1 MKRLIPAF
9 LMLLVVAQTA
19 RASHITGGEM
29 YYTYAGMNNGLYQY
43 NVTLKLFQRCNSG
56 RQFPNPAIISVF
68 DKTNNA
74 RIGDIVVAIS
84 NSETISITDPD
95 PCITNPPQVCYE
107 VAYYSFTVS
116 LPGSPAGY
124 VMASQVN
131 YRIAGITNLAPG
143 YNNIGAT
150 YTADIPGTNAV
161 SSGPLNNSAHF
172 TGSDLV
178 IVCANN
184 DFTYSFA
191 ASDADPGDVLH
202 YFFCG
207 AYASTAAGG
216 GGAIPTNPP
225 PFPLVAYDYSSFN
238 ETAPLGN
245 TVQINPTTGLI
256 RGVAPAQGIYVITVC
271 VEEIRNGVVIA
282 TQRKDVQ
289 INIADCSIASATL
302 LPEYLLCKV
311 PTITLVNQSNSPL
324 IVSSD
329 WEIRD
334 ASNNLI
340 GTGNT
345 PSYTFT
351 FPNAG
356 NYTVK
361 LVINR
366 GQPCSD
372 STTSIIKVY
381 PGFAPGFSSA
391 GVCLNSAVNF
401 TDLSTSVYGSIN
413 SWNWDFGELTS
424 VFDASVLQHPSYTYP
439 IAGTKDVRLIVTDT
453 KGCRDTVIQTI
464 TILDKPPLSVA
475 FKDSLICINDNVKLQ
490 AIGSGNFSWS
500 PPVNITN
507 ANSATPTVSP
517 PVTTKYYVD
526 LFDNGCYNRDSVSI
540 RVVNFVT
547 LNVMADT
554 IICKA
559 DTIQLR
565 VVSDG
570 LQYVWT
576 PALQLIDPAVKN
588 PLAVTNSLTDYRVT
602 AIIGG
607 CSATKTIRVT
617 PIPYPAVNA
626 GGDIEVCYKNP
637 GQLEG
642 ITDGSSWAWT
652 PVKYLDNASLLNPV
666 TKTLQTTDYVL
677 TVYDTKGCPKPGR
690 DTVRVTVL
698 PKMSVSAGN
707 DTAVIVGQPLQL
719 NGSGGIAYSWF
730 PAFHL
735 SATNIPDP
743 VAVYTDP
750 SSSIL
755 YKLIAYSDEGCTDSA
770 YIIVKVFK
778 TLPGVF
784 VPSAFTPNSD
794 GRNDLLRP
802 IAVGIKH
809 IDYFNVYNRWGQLIF
824 STQKNGEGWDGRINS
839 LPQAS
844 GTYVWMV
851 KATDYTGAA
860 YFQKGTVTLIR

>member
-1 MKRLIPAF
+1 MS
-9 LMLLVVAQTA
+9 T
-19 RASHITGGEM
+19 
-29 YYTYAGMNNGLYQY
+29 
-43 NVTLKLFQRCNSG
+43 
-56 RQFPNPAIISVF
+56 
-68 DKTNNA
+68 
-74 RIGDIVVAIS
+74 
-84 NSETISITDPD
+84 SETISITDPD

-107 VAYYSFTVS
+107 VAYYNFTVS

-131 YRIAGITNLAPG
+131 YRIAGITNLVPG

-150 YTADIPGTNAV
+150 YTADIPGTGAV

-191 ASDADPGDVLH
+191 AQDADPGDVLR
-202 YFFCG
+202 YSFCG

-225 PFPLVAYDYSSFN
+225 PFPQVAYNYSSFN
-238 ETAPLGN
+238 ESAPLGN

-256 RGVAPAQGIYVITVC
+256 TGIAPAQGIYVITVC
-271 VEEIRNGVVIA
+271 VEEIRNGIMIA
-282 TQRKDVQ
+282 TQRKDLQ
-289 INIADCSIASATL
+289 INIADCSIASASL

-311 PTITLVNQSNSPL
+311 PTITLINQSNSPL
-324 IVSSD
+324 IVSYD

-334 ASNNLI
+334 GGNNLI
-340 GTGNT
+340 GTGT
-345 PSYTFT
+345 ASTYTFT
-351 FPNAG
+351 FPVAG
-356 NYTVK
+356 DYSVK

-372 STTSIIKVY
+372 STTSLIKVY
-381 PGFAPGFSSA
+381 PGFTPDFGST
-391 GVCLNSAVNF
+391 GVCVNSAVHF
-401 TDLSTSVYGSIN
+401 TDMSVSVYGSIN
-413 SWNWDFGELTS
+413 SWNWDFGESTS
-424 VFDASVLQHPSYTYP
+424 GTDASVLQHPSYTYP
-439 IAGTKDVRLIVTDT
+439 LAGPKDVRLIVTDT
-453 KGCRDTVIQTI
+453 KGCRDTLVKTI

-475 FKDSLICINDNVKLQ
+475 FNDSLICINDNVMLQ

-526 LFDNGCYNRDSVSI
+526 LFDNGCYNRDSVNI

-547 LNVMADT
+547 LEVMADT

-570 LQYVWT
+570 LQFAWT
-576 PALQLIDPAVKN
+576 PASQLLDPAARN
-588 PLAVTNSLTDYRVT
+588 PLAVTSSLTDYRVT
-602 AIIGG
+602 AVIGG
-607 CSATKTIRVT
+607 CSATRTIRVT
-617 PIPYPAVNA
+617 PVPYPAVNA
-626 GGDIEVCYKNP
+626 GENIEVCYKNP
-637 GQLEG
+637 AQLNG
-642 ITDGSSWAWT
+642 TTDGSSWAWT

-666 TKTLQTTDYVL
+666 TKTLQTTDYIL
-677 TVYDTKGCPKPGR
+677 TAYDTKGCPKPGR

-698 PKMSVSAGN
+698 PKMRVSAGN
-707 DTAVIVGQPLQL
+707 DTAVLVGQPLHL
-719 NGSGGIAYSWF
+719 NGTGGIAYSWF
-730 PAFHL
+730 PGFHL
-735 SATNIPDP
+735 SRTDIPDP

-750 SSSIL
+750 SGSIQ

-778 TLPGVF
+778 TLPAVF
-784 VPSAFTPNSD
+784 VPSGFTPNSD
-794 GRNDLLRP
+794 GKNDLLRP

-809 IDYFNVYNRWGQLIF
+809 IDYFNIYNRWGQLIF
-824 STQKNGEGWDGRINS
+824 STQKNGEGWDGRINGH
-839 LPQAS
+839 PQSS
-844 GTYVWMV
+844 GTFVWMV

-860 YFQKGTVTLIR
+860 YFQKGVVTLIR